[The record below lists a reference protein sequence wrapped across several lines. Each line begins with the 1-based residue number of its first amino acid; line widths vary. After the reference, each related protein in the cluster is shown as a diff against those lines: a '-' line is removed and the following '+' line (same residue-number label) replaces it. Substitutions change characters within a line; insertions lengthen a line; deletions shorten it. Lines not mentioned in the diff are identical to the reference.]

1 MKYRKLGRSGL
12 DVSVIG
18 LGGNTFG
25 RRCDAVQT
33 ASILDAA
40 LDAGIQTVDTADIY
54 GGGGTSEEYIGRAL
68 GGGKRDRWVVM
79 TKFGGRTQ
87 DGPNGSGSSRR
98 YIRQQVTA
106 SLQRLDTD
114 YIDVYQVHFADRRTP
129 LGETMTVLD
138 ELVREGLVR
147 YIGCSNY
154 SSWQIAESQWQARS
168 RGGAEFVSSQP
179 PYSLLNRDV
188 ESDHIPA
195 CLHYG
200 LGLIP
205 YSPLAGGFLTGKY
218 RPGEEPPANSRY
230 GDPAVARFA
239 SRVLNEKN
247 FQQLAALDRFA
258 SERGISLPELALG
271 WLAAQPVVSTVIVG
285 ATSPEQVL
293 ENAASAEV
301 TLSAEDLSA
310 LDEITSGG

>member
-1 MKYRKLGRSGL
+1 MEYRKLGRSGL

-25 RRCDAVQT
+25 RRCDAALT
-33 ASILDAA
+33 ANILDAA

-68 GGGKRDRWVVM
+68 AGGKRERWVVM

-87 DGPNGSGSSRR
+87 EGPNGSGSSRR

-106 SLQRLDTD
+106 SLARLQTD
-114 YIDVYQVHFADRRTP
+114 YIDVYQAHFADRRTP
-129 LGETMTVLD
+129 LSETMAALD
-138 ELVREGLVR
+138 ELVTEGLVR

-179 PYSLLNRDV
+179 PYSLLDRAV
-188 ESDHIPA
+188 EGDQIAA

-218 RPGEEPPANSRY
+218 RPGEEPPAGARG

-239 SRVLNEKN
+239 PRVLNEGN
-247 FQQLAALDRFA
+247 FSTLAALEGFC
-258 SERGISLPELALG
+258 SERGLSLLEVALG

-285 ATSPEQVL
+285 ATSPEQVAA
-293 ENAASAEV
+293 NAACAEV
-301 TLSAEDLSA
+301 ALSAEDLAA
-310 LDEITSGG
+310 LDAITGG

>member
-1 MKYRKLGRSGL
+1 MEYRKLGRSGL

-25 RRCDAVQT
+25 RRCDAALT
-33 ASILDAA
+33 ANILDAA

-68 GGGKRDRWVVM
+68 AGGKRERWVVM

-87 DGPNGSGSSRR
+87 EGPNGSGSSRR

-106 SLQRLDTD
+106 SLARLRTD
-114 YIDVYQVHFADRRTP
+114 YIDVYQAHFADPRTP
-129 LGETMTVLD
+129 LSETMAALD
-138 ELVREGLVR
+138 ELVQEGLVR

-154 SSWQIAESQWQARS
+154 SPWQIAESQWQARS

-179 PYSLLNRDV
+179 PYSLLDRAV
-188 ESDHIPA
+188 EGDHIAA

-205 YSPLAGGFLTGKY
+205 YSPLGGGFLTGKY
-218 RPGEEPPANSRY
+218 RPGEEPPAGARW

-239 SRVLNEKN
+239 PRVLNEGN
-247 FQQLAALDRFA
+247 FATLAALEGFC
-258 SERGISLPELALG
+258 SERGLPLLEVALG

-285 ATSPEQVL
+285 ATSPEQVAA
-293 ENAASAEV
+293 NAACAEV
-301 TLSAEDLSA
+301 ALSADDLA
-310 LDEITSGG
+310 TLDAITGG

>member
-1 MKYRKLGRSGL
+1 MEYRKLGRSGL

-25 RRCDAVQT
+25 RRCDAALT

-54 GGGGTSEEYIGRAL
+54 GGGGVSEEYIGRAL
-68 GGGKRDRWVVM
+68 AGAKRDRWVVM

-87 DGPNGSGSSRR
+87 EGPNGSGSSRR

-106 SLQRLDTD
+106 SLARLKTD

-129 LGETMTVLD
+129 LGETMAALD
-138 ELVREGLVR
+138 DLVREGLVR

-168 RGGAEFVSSQP
+168 RGGAEFVASQP

-188 ESDHIPA
+188 ERDHIAA

-218 RPGEEPPANSRY
+218 RRGEDPPAGARW

-239 SRVLNEKN
+239 SRVLSEEN
-247 FQQLAALDRFA
+247 FARLAELERFA
-258 SERGISLPELALG
+258 SERGLSLLDVALG
-271 WLAAQPVVSTVIVG
+271 WLAAQPAVSTVIVG
-285 ATSPEQVL
+285 ATSTEQVVQ
-293 ENAASAEV
+293 NAASAEV
-301 TLSAEDLSA
+301 ALSAEDLSA
-310 LDEITSGG
+310 LDKITGGH

>member
-1 MKYRKLGRSGL
+1 MDYRKLGRSGL

-25 RRCDAVQT
+25 RRCDAAQT

-54 GGGGTSEEYIGRAL
+54 GGSASEEYIGRAL
-68 GGGKRDRWVVM
+68 AGGKRERWVVM

-98 YIRQQVTA
+98 YIRQQVAA
-106 SLQRLDTD
+106 SLRRLNTD

-129 LGETMTVLD
+129 LAETMAALD
-138 ELVREGLVR
+138 ELVCDGLVR

-154 SSWQIAESQWQARS
+154 ASWQIAESQWQAQV
-168 RGGAEFVSSQP
+168 RGGAAFVSSQP
-179 PYSLLNRDV
+179 PYNLLNRGI
-188 ESDHIPA
+188 EADHIPA

-200 LGLIP
+200 VGLIP
-205 YSPLAGGFLTGKY
+205 YSPLAGGLLTGKY
-218 RPGEEPPANSRY
+218 RAGEAAPAGSRY
-230 GDPAVARFA
+230 SDPAIARFA
-239 SRVLNEKN
+239 ERMLTEGN
-247 FQQLAALDRFA
+247 FAQVAAIERFA
-258 SERGISLPELALG
+258 SERGLSLLQLALG

-285 ATSPEQVL
+285 ATSPEQVR
-293 ENAASAEV
+293 ENAECGDV
-301 TLSAEDLSA
+301 VLSEEDLAA
-310 LDEITSGG
+310 LSELTASR